1 MKLIPIA
8 IFALLSSAVAQTAM
22 HEAQHAAGSQEAT
35 VSLCELIAHPSAYAG
50 KPVTVKATLASGM
63 EFSIFTDDSCQPAPD
78 KTKLILAKFSSNQF
92 ESPMGKKLSK
102 LLKEKQRAEVTMVGV
117 FTDPGRFVGHQ
128 ACCRYKLEV
137 RQLLAVEEATAA
149 TPDKHGSAGLE
160 TVGPEGWDSAPENP
174 NPGGLGRR
182 GGMFHP
188 VVFSPQRGFDPLSC
202 TCKIQASGRKFV

>member
-1 MKLIPIA
+1 MKLIPIT
-8 IFALLSSAVAQTAM
+8 ILALLSSAVAQTAM

-149 TPDKHGSAGLE
+149 TPDKHGSADLE
-160 TVGPEGWDSAPENP
+160 TVDPKDGTLPENP
-174 NPGGLGRR
+174 NPGGSQTEAVAARPDRR
-182 GGMFHP
+182 AEYL
-188 VVFSPQRGFDPLSC
+188 PLAFQGSRDV
-202 TCKIQASGRKFV
+202 QSGSG